1 MKVDQLVEAR
11 WAKESSCVMI
21 HSFYPYWSFCDL
33 DIALD
38 LLQLLEHFNIWRSIS
53 VIFQEKIQTFPQ
65 IIGFFFYCSLI
76 YMWQST
82 EYFLL
87 TNKTCSVCVIPMTSQ
102 ILNCHLFFFLH
113 LEMSCPVLRLEMASK
128 CVNLHRYNPTLH
140 FNTSSS
146 SAALPAVTHVALF
159 TERHTRK
166 SRVKSSLQSA
176 QPFSWLH
183 HSVG

>member
-1 MKVDQLVEAR
+1 MKADQLVEAR
-11 WAKESSCVMI
+11 WAKESSCIMI

-38 LLQLLEHFNIWRSIS
+38 LLQLLEHFNIWGSIS

-65 IIGFFFYCSLI
+65 IIGFFFLLFSDI
-76 YMWQST
+76 YVAVNWVFSFDKQDM
-82 EYFLL
+82 FRLF
-87 TNKTCSVCVIPMTSQ
+87 TSQ

>member
-1 MKVDQLVEAR
+1 MKADQLVEAR

-38 LLQLLEHFNIWRSIS
+38 LLQLLEHFNIWGSIS

-65 IIGFFFYCSLI
+65 IIGFFFFFTVLWYICGSQLNI
-76 YMWQST
+76 FFWQT
-82 EYFLL
+82 RHVP
-87 TNKTCSVCVIPMTSQ
+87 SVYKPDSKLPPI
-102 ILNCHLFFFLH
+102 FFFLH